1 MPVTLVPYFSASS
14 KVWEPGEWV
23 YGIEE
28 AGYRGW
34 EVVADG
40 RYSFDQPGSLAKV
53 KELLSTTGLSATVH
67 APYSDLNL
75 ASMNHPIWRESIRQV
90 CVCIEGAAGFTNRVT
105 IHPGYVSPVGKL
117 VPEKVWQQ
125 QKDALREIGSF
136 ARDRGVT
143 ACLENMGGIREFLCR
158 DPGELLGMIDGIEG
172 IGFTC
177 DLGHAHTVGKVQE
190 FLAHLSRAS
199 HLHLHDNHGSHDE
212 HLALGD
218 GTIDW
223 AEAGPVV
230 ARNYSGIAVVEGRN
244 LEEATRS
251 LSMIAGWFP

>member
-1 MPVTLVPYFSASS
+1 MPVTLVPFFSASS
-14 KVWEPGEWV
+14 TVWEPGEWV

-40 RYSFDQPGSLAKV
+40 RYSFDQPRALARV
-53 KELLSTTGLSATVH
+53 KELLAATRLSATVH

-75 ASMNHPIWRESIRQV
+75 ASMNHPIWRESIRQI
-90 CVCIEGAAGFTNRVT
+90 CACIDGAAEFADRVT
-105 IHPGYVSPVGKL
+105 IHPGYISPVGKL
-117 VPEKVWQQ
+117 VPDRVWLQ
-125 QKDALREIGSF
+125 QKEALREIGAF

-158 DPGELLGMIDGIEG
+158 DPEEILGMIDGIDG

-177 DLGHAHTVGKVQE
+177 DIGHAHTVGKVRE
-190 FLAHLSRAS
+190 FLAHISRAH
-199 HLHLHDNHGSHDE
+199 HLHLHDNHGNLDE

-223 AEAGPVV
+223 KEVGAGV
-230 ARNYSGIAVVEGRN
+230 ARGYSGIAVVEGRN
-244 LEEATRS
+244 LPEAKRS
-251 LSMIAGWFP
+251 LAMISRWFV

>member
-40 RYSFDQPGSLAKV
+40 RFSFDQPGALTKV
-53 KELLSTTGLSATVH
+53 KELLAGTGLAATVH

-75 ASMNHPIWRESIRQV
+75 ASMNHPIWRESVRQV
-90 CVCIEGAAGFTNRVT
+90 CVCIEGAADFTDRVT

-117 VPEKVWQQ
+117 VPERVWQQ
-125 QKDALREIGSF
+125 QKEALREIGSF
-136 ARDRGVT
+136 ARERGVT

-158 DPGELLGMIDGIEG
+158 DPEEILGMIDGIEG

-177 DLGHAHTVGKVQE
+177 DLGHAHTVGKVAE
-190 FLAHLSRAS
+190 FLARISCAS

-223 AEAGPVV
+223 AVAGPVV
-230 ARNYSGIAVVEGRN
+230 ARDYSGIAVVEGRN
-244 LEEATRS
+244 LGEAKRS
-251 LSMIAGWFP
+251 LALITGWFR

>member
-1 MPVTLVPYFSASS
+1 MPVTLVPFFSASS
-14 KVWEPGEWV
+14 TVWEPGEWV

-40 RYSFDQPGSLAKV
+40 RYSFDQPRALARV
-53 KELLSTTGLSATVH
+53 KELLAATRLSATVH

-75 ASMNHPIWRESIRQV
+75 ASMNHPIWRESIRQI
-90 CVCIEGAAGFTNRVT
+90 CACIEGAAEFADRVT
-105 IHPGYVSPVGKL
+105 IHPGYISPVGKL
-117 VPEKVWQQ
+117 VPDRVWLQ
-125 QKDALREIGSF
+125 QKEALREIGAF

-158 DPGELLGMIDGIEG
+158 DPEEILGMIDGIDG

-177 DLGHAHTVGKVQE
+177 DIGHAHTVGKVRE
-190 FLAHLSRAS
+190 FLAHISRAH
-199 HLHLHDNHGSHDE
+199 HLHLHDNHGNLDE

-223 AEAGPVV
+223 KEVGAGV
-230 ARNYSGIAVVEGRN
+230 ARGYSGIAVVEGRN
-244 LEEATRS
+244 LPEAKRS
-251 LSMIAGWFP
+251 LAMISRWFV

>member
-14 KVWEPGEWV
+14 KVWEPGDWV
-23 YGIEE
+23 YGIEG
-28 AGYRGW
+28 AGYQGW

-40 RYSFDQPGSLAKV
+40 RFSFDQPGTLVKV
-53 KELLSTTGLSATVH
+53 KELLAGTGLSATVH

-90 CVCIEGAAGFTNRVT
+90 CVCIEGAADFTDRVT

-117 VPEKVWQQ
+117 VPEQVWKR

-158 DPGELLGMIDGIEG
+158 DPEEILGMIDGIGG

-177 DLGHAHTVGKVQE
+177 DLGHAHTVGKVAE
-190 FLAHLSRAS
+190 FLPHLPRAT

-212 HLALGD
+212 HLAVGE

-223 AEAGPVV
+223 KVAGPAV
-230 ARNYSGIAVVEGRN
+230 ARDYSGIAVVEGRN
-244 LEEATRS
+244 LEEAKRS
-251 LSMIAGWFP
+251 LARIRGWFR

>member
-1 MPVTLVPYFSASS
+1 MPVTLVPFFSASS
-14 KVWEPGEWV
+14 TVWEPGEWV

-40 RYSFDQPGSLAKV
+40 RYSFDQPRALARV
-53 KELLSTTGLSATVH
+53 KELLAATRLSATVH

-75 ASMNHPIWRESIRQV
+75 ASMNHPIWRESIRQI
-90 CVCIEGAAGFTNRVT
+90 CACIEGAAEFADRVT
-105 IHPGYVSPVGKL
+105 IHPGYISPVGKL
-117 VPEKVWQQ
+117 VPDRVWLQ
-125 QKDALREIGSF
+125 QKEALREIGAF

-158 DPGELLGMIDGIEG
+158 DPEEILGMIDGIDG

-177 DLGHAHTVGKVQE
+177 DIGHAHTVGKVRE
-190 FLAHLSRAS
+190 FLAHISRAH
-199 HLHLHDNHGSHDE
+199 HLHLHDNHGNLDE

-223 AEAGPVV
+223 KEVGAGV
-230 ARNYSGIAVVEGRN
+230 ARGYSGIAVVEGRN
-244 LEEATRS
+244 LAEAKRS
-251 LSMIAGWFP
+251 LAMISRWFV

>member
-1 MPVTLVPYFSASS
+1 MPVTLVPFFSASS
-14 KVWEPGEWV
+14 TVWEPGEWV

-40 RYSFDQPGSLAKV
+40 RYSFDQPRALARV
-53 KELLSTTGLSATVH
+53 KELLAATRLSATVH

-75 ASMNHPIWRESIRQV
+75 ASMNHPIWRESIRQI
-90 CVCIEGAAGFTNRVT
+90 CACIEGAAEFADRVT
-105 IHPGYVSPVGKL
+105 IHPGYISPVGKL
-117 VPEKVWQQ
+117 VPDRVWLQ
-125 QKDALREIGSF
+125 QKEALREIGAF

-143 ACLENMGGIREFLCR
+143 TCLENMGGIREFLCR
-158 DPGELLGMIDGIEG
+158 DPEEILGMIDGIDG

-177 DLGHAHTVGKVQE
+177 DIGHAHTVGKVRE
-190 FLAHLSRAS
+190 FLAHISWAH
-199 HLHLHDNHGSHDE
+199 HLHLHDNHGNLDE

-223 AEAGPVV
+223 KEVGASV
-230 ARNYSGIAVVEGRN
+230 ARGYSGIAVVEGRN
-244 LEEATRS
+244 LAEAKRS
-251 LSMIAGWFP
+251 LAMISRWFV

>member
-1 MPVTLVPYFSASS
+1 MTLVPFFSASS

-23 YGIEE
+23 YGIEK

-53 KELLSTTGLSATVH
+53 KELLSSTRLAATVH

-90 CVCIEGAAGFTNRVT
+90 CTCIDGAAGIADRVT

-117 VPEKVWQQ
+117 VPDRVWQQ
-125 QKDALREIGSF
+125 QKAALREIGSF
-136 ARDRGVT
+136 ARDRGIT

-158 DPGELLGMIDGIEG
+158 DPEEILGMIEGIDG
-172 IGFTC
+172 IGFTF
-177 DLGHAHTVGKVQE
+177 DVGHAI
-190 FLAHLSRAS
+190 R
-199 HLHLHDNHGSHDE
+199 
-212 HLALGD
+212 
-218 GTIDW
+218 W
-223 AEAGPVV
+223 
-230 ARNYSGIAVVEGRN
+230 GR
-244 LEEATRS
+244 
-251 LSMIAGWFP
+251 

>member
-1 MPVTLVPYFSASS
+1 MTLVPFFSASS

-40 RYSFDQPGSLAKV
+40 RYSFDQPGALARV
-53 KELLSTTGLSATVH
+53 KELLAATRLSATVH

-75 ASMNHPIWRESIRQV
+75 ASMNHPIWRESIRQIRA
-90 CVCIEGAAGFTNRVT
+90 CIEGAAEFADRVT
-105 IHPGYVSPVGKL
+105 IHPGYISPLGKL
-117 VPEKVWQQ
+117 VPDRVWQQ
-125 QKDALREIGSF
+125 QKEALREIGAF

-143 ACLENMGGIREFLCR
+143 ACLENMGGVREFLGR
-158 DPGELLGMIDGIEG
+158 DPEEILGMIDGVDG

-177 DLGHAHTVGKVQE
+177 DVGHAHTVGKVRE
-190 FLAHLSRAS
+190 FLAHISRAR
-199 HLHLHDNHGSHDE
+199 HLHLHDNHGSLDE

-223 AEAGPVV
+223 KEVGASV
-230 ARNYSGIAVVEGRN
+230 ARDYSGIAVVEGRN
-244 LEEATRS
+244 LAEAKRS
-251 LSMIAGWFP
+251 LAMISRWFV